1 MTLKERL
8 AAREALI
15 GTFLKTPSP
24 MLCEV
29 LGRSDLDVVC
39 IDAEHSP
46 FDRRDVDACVH
57 ALLHAGKPGLVRVPS
72 PAAEHVLNALDCGA
86 DGVVIPHVVTPGD
99 AEAAVAAARYGLGRG
114 YAGSTRAAGYMA
126 RNMAEHKARSA
137 TRTVVVAQI
146 EDAAALQHLDAL
158 FAVPGIDAFF
168 IGRAD
173 LTVSLGFDNP
183 AERAV
188 VAAVEAICRKGAE
201 AGRTIGMFTSD
212 LGELPRWL
220 ELGARLFLLGSDH
233 GFVLSGAAEL
243 TGKVRRAFTGLQALR

>member
-1 MTLKERL
+1 
-8 AAREALI
+8 
-15 GTFLKTPSP
+15 
-24 MLCEV
+24 
-29 LGRSDLDVVC
+29 
-39 IDAEHSP
+39 
-46 FDRRDVDACVH
+46 
-57 ALLHAGKPGLVRVPS
+57 
-72 PAAEHVLNALDCGA
+72 
-86 DGVVIPHVVTPGD
+86 
-99 AEAAVAAARYGLGRG
+99 
-114 YAGSTRAAGYMA
+114 
-126 RNMAEHKARSA
+126 MAEHKARSA